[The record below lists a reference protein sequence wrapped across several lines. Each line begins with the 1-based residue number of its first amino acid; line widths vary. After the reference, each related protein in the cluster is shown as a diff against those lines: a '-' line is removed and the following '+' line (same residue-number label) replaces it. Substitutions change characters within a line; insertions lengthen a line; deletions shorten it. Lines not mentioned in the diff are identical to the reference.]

1 MSTEILNDAEFY
13 KSCEIIEGEKFLAP
27 SANMGHNNIVGKLML
42 TIGMHV
48 AVNKLGYVF
57 TDNMDVH
64 LPDGNRLRPD
74 FVFVSAAN
82 GNIVVD
88 KKHETLHGVPDMVA
102 EIFSYSTRRKDI
114 GIKKDIY
121 ERNGVKEYWM
131 IDPWRESVDV
141 YLLRDGKYFL
151 DEVYQNCSAEE
162 FAKLDDDDKAAIK
175 SDVPVAVLDGFTIK
189 IKNIFGWF
197 LE

>member
-1 MSTEILNDAEFY
+1 MSTDILNDAEFY
-13 KSCEIIEGEKFLAP
+13 KSYEIIGGEQFMTP
-27 SANMGHNNIVGKLML
+27 SADKWHNN
-42 TIGMHV
+42 V
-48 AVNKLGYVF
+48 AVNLISTIGVYAKINRLGYVF

-121 ERNGVKEYWM
+121 ER
-131 IDPWRESVDV
+131 
-141 YLLRDGKYFL
+141 
-151 DEVYQNCSAEE
+151 
-162 FAKLDDDDKAAIK
+162 K
-175 SDVPVAVLDGFTIK
+175 S
-189 IKNIFGWF
+189 KNTG
-197 LE
+197 